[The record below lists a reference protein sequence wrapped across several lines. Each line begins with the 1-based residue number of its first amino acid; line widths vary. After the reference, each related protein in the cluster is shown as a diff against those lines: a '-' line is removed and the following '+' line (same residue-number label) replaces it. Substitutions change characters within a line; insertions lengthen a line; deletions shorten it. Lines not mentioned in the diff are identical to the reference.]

1 MYVVFYEL
9 QNMPLPFQQY
19 INDTLY
25 VFHIM
30 TPQMAYFWTN
40 DEFANSNFLSN
51 VTYTNSLDAEIPYR
65 TLFVVTYDWPE
76 YYWIINHIFLSD
88 YSDIIKEIISN
99 EIAFTY
105 NDIWNI
111 SNMKY
116 KIFTNAF

>member
-30 TPQMAYFWTN
+30 APQMAYFWTN

-51 VTYTNSLDAEIPYR
+51 VTYTNSLDAEILYR
-65 TLFVVTYDWPE
+65 ILSEVTYD
-76 YYWIINHIFLSD
+76 
-88 YSDIIKEIISN
+88 
-99 EIAFTY
+99 
-105 NDIWNI
+105 
-111 SNMKY
+111 
-116 KIFTNAF
+116 

>member
-1 MYVVFYEL
+1 MYVAFYEL

-65 TLFVVTYDWPE
+65 TLSEVTYDWPE
-76 YYWIINHIFLSD
+76 YYWAINHVFISD
-88 YSDIIKEIISN
+88 PIIRTSLRKLYHN

-116 KIFTNAF
+116 KIFY